1 MASNTPAASRGPGHG
16 GGPGAPNGPGRAASR
31 GSRRA
36 PRSGRGSRDDGTFL
50 PEGGSTPTGPGGLRE
65 WPAVLVLAL
74 LAGSLVTAALFGFR
88 SATLMVGGT
97 LTVAAILRLFVR
109 EVGILAV
116 RSRFTDVMVML
127 VLGGAVVMLGLSVPP
142 PLVDLP
148 WVPRRTG

>member
-1 MASNTPAASRGPGHG
+1 MASNPPATPRGPGHG
-16 GGPGAPNGPGRAASR
+16 GGPGPPTGPGRAASR

-36 PRSGRGSRDDGTFL
+36 PRSGRGSRADGTFV
-50 PEGGSTPTGPGGLRE
+50 PEGGTTPTGPAGLRE

-88 SATLMVGGT
+88 SATLMIGGT

>member
-1 MASNTPAASRGPGHG
+1 MANSPAGPRGPGHG
-16 GGPGAPNGPGRAASR
+16 VGRAAGPGPGRAASR

-36 PRSGRGSRDDGTFL
+36 PRSGRGSREDGTFV
-50 PEGGSTPTGPGGLRE
+50 PEGGTTPTGPGGLRE

-74 LAGSLVTAALFGFR
+74 LAGSLVIAALFGFR
-88 SATLMVGGT
+88 SATLMIGGT
-97 LTVAAILRLFVR
+97 LGVAAILRIFVR

>member
-1 MASNTPAASRGPGHG
+1 M
-16 GGPGAPNGPGRAASR
+16 
-31 GSRRA
+31 
-36 PRSGRGSRDDGTFL
+36 
-50 PEGGSTPTGPGGLRE
+50 PTGPGGLRE

-74 LAGSLVTAALFGFR
+74 LAGSLVIAALFGFR
-88 SATLMVGGT
+88 SATLMIGGT
-97 LTVAAILRLFVR
+97 LGVAAILRIFVR